1 MNEWRGQTMKLI
13 NYIREQPFILFFY
26 GASFLLL
33 YEWLNPLKYIT
44 DTEKINVFIFFVAL
58 SLCNYALKMNVIV
71 SMLLKWIYIFSSIHF
86 LYMDT
91 PFLSGRWVG
100 DFLGKTVKNIGLFW
114 TMDIYRLSS
123 EFRSVLFFIL
133 LWLLCYLV
141 YYWVFIQKRIFLFF
155 FITLLYITLV
165 DTFSP
170 YDASNAIIRT
180 VVVGFLFI
188 SMLAMERVRIKEF
201 PAEKCLV
208 PKKWILILVSAVLA
222 VGTAAY
228 FLPKIGP
235 QWPDPV
241 PFLKGYANG
250 AAGKEGSSHIQK
262 VGYGINDSQL
272 GGPFIGDETVV
283 FYADSPKKHYWRI
296 ETKDFYSGKG
306 WEISEKIN
314 AVPINQDQFSLF
326 HYTDRIDTTSL
337 HSNIQFVEPSIH
349 LMYPL
354 SVTSMKLNEEVTLKV
369 NPLTE
374 KFYPY
379 RGEGIEEISGY
390 QLAYRYPTFQVE
402 KLQESLSDSVQDDEQ
417 FKRRYTQLP
426 FSLPAR
432 IGDLARDITKEASNR
447 YEQVKAIERYFEVNP
462 YIYDTQN
469 VAVPGDG
476 EDYVDQFLFETKRG
490 YCDNFSTSMVVMLR
504 TLNIPSRW
512 VKGYTYGKAVEPIDA
527 QYTRYEITQ
536 NDAHS
541 WVEVYFPNI
550 GWVPFEP
557 TKSFSNP
564 YNFTYDSSSLSS
576 SSSNL
581 TEQKQTPVLDGQE
594 EKKEGLK
601 TPLNMKE
608 KSETQFSWRTV
619 IVSGVILLGTAAFVY
634 FTKNKWFYHV
644 LIILYKRRRDEDAF
658 EDAYLSLLKQLE
670 KQGIKRGD
678 GQTLSQ
684 YAKYVDHYFES
695 LEMCVL
701 TERYERILY
710 RKDDASKEWHES
722 VELWENLI
730 KKTSS

>member
-1 MNEWRGQTMKLI
+1 MKLI
-13 NYIREQPFILFFY
+13 NHIREQPFMLFFY

-44 DTEKINVFIFFVAL
+44 DTEKISVFIFFVAL
-58 SLCNYALKMNVIV
+58 SLCNYALKMNMIA

-91 PFLSGRWVG
+91 PFLSGRWIT
-100 DFLGKTVKNIGLFW
+100 DFLGKAVKDIGLFW
-114 TMDIYRLSS
+114 AMDIYRLSL

-155 FITLLYITLV
+155 FMTLLYITVV

-170 YDASNAIIRT
+170 YDASNAIMRT
-180 VVVGFLFI
+180 SVIGFLFI
-188 SMLAMERVRIKEF
+188 SILAMERVRIKEF
-201 PAEKCLV
+201 PTEQRLLT
-208 PKKWILILVSAVLA
+208 KKWVSIFVLAVLA
-222 VGTAAY
+222 VATTAY
-228 FLPKIGP
+228 FLPKVGP

-241 PFLKGYANG
+241 PFLKGYANSV
-250 AAGKEGSSHIQK
+250 AGKEGSSHIQK

-283 FYADSPKKHYWRI
+283 FYANSPKKHYWRI

-306 WEISEKIN
+306 WEVSEKIN
-314 AVPINQDQFSLF
+314 AVPIDEGQFSLF
-326 HYTDRIDTTSL
+326 HYNDRVATTLL

-374 KFYPY
+374 KLYPY
-379 RGEGIEEISGY
+379 RGEGMEEISGY
-390 QLAYRYPTFQVE
+390 QLAYMYPTFQVE
-402 KLQESLSDSVQDDEQ
+402 ELQESPSDLVQDNEQ

-426 FSLPAR
+426 PSLPAR

-469 VAVPGDG
+469 VAVPDDE
-476 EDYVDQFLFETKRG
+476 EDYVDQFLFETQRG

-512 VKGYTYGKAVEPIDA
+512 VKGYTYGKAVDSIDDE
-527 QYTRYEITQ
+527 YTRYEITQ

-564 YNFTYDSSSLSS
+564 YNFTYDTPSLSS
-576 SSSNL
+576 SSSSLN
-581 TEQKQTPVLDGQE
+581 EQDRTFVLG
-594 EKKEGLK
+594 EKKEQKEELK
-601 TPLNMKE
+601 KQVSVKKE
-608 KSETQFSWRTV
+608 SETHFSWRTIIISV
-619 IVSGVILLGTAAFVY
+619 VILLGAVAFVY
-634 FTKNKWFYHV
+634 FTKNKWLYRV
-644 LIILYKRRRDEDAF
+644 LIILYKRRRDEKAF
-658 EDAYLSLLKQLE
+658 QDAYLSLLKQLE

-695 LEMCVL
+695 WEMSTL
-701 TERYERILY
+701 TERYERTLY
-710 RKDDASKEWHES
+710 RKDDTSKEWNES

>member
-1 MNEWRGQTMKLI
+1 MKLI
-13 NYIREQPFILFFY
+13 NYIREQPFMLFFY

-44 DTEKINVFIFFVAL
+44 DTEKISVFIFFVAL
-58 SLCNYALKMNVIV
+58 SLCNYALKMNVIA

-91 PFLSGRWVG
+91 PFLSRRWVA
-100 DFLGKTVKNIGLFW
+100 DFLGKMVKDIRLFW
-114 TMDIYRLSS
+114 TMDIYGLSS

-180 VVVGFLFI
+180 IVVGFLFI
-188 SMLAMERVRIKEF
+188 SMLAMERMRVKEF
-201 PAEKCLV
+201 PSEKRLV
-208 PKKWILILVSAVLA
+208 PKKWASILVSAVLVVA
-222 VGTAAY
+222 TAAY

-241 PFLKGYANG
+241 PFLKRYANS

-272 GGPFIGDETVV
+272 GGPFIGDETIV

-306 WEISEKIN
+306 WEVSERIN
-314 AVPINQDQFSLF
+314 AVFIDQGRFNLF
-326 HYTDRIDTTSL
+326 HYTDSVAATSV

-354 SVTSMKLNEEVTLKV
+354 SVTSIKLNEEVTLKV

-374 KFYPY
+374 KLYPY

-390 QLAYRYPTFQVE
+390 QLTYMYPTFQVE
-402 KLQESLSDSVQDDEQ
+402 KLQESLSGSVQDDEQ
-417 FKRRYTQLP
+417 FKQRYTQLP
-426 FSLPAR
+426 SSLPAR
-432 IGDLARDITKEASNR
+432 IGNLARDITKEASNR

-469 VAVPGDG
+469 VAVPGNG

-527 QYTRYEITQ
+527 EYTRYEITQ

-576 SSSNL
+576 SSSSLN
-581 TEQKQTPVLDGQE
+581 EQNQTPIPKEKE
-594 EKKEGLK
+594 EKKEELK
-601 TPLNMKE
+601 TQVNMK
-608 KSETQFSWRTV
+608 KKGETPFPWRNV
-619 IVSGVILLGTAAFVY
+619 IVSGVVLLGAFAFVY
-634 FTKNKWFYHV
+634 FTKNKWFYRV
-644 LIILYKRRRDEDAF
+644 LIILYKRRRDESAF
-658 EDAYLSLLKQLE
+658 EDAYLRLLKQLE
-670 KQGIKRGD
+670 KQGIKRED

-684 YAKYVDHYFES
+684 YAKYVDHNFES
-695 LEMCVL
+695 WEMRAL

-710 RKDDASKEWHES
+710 RKDDAGNEWNES